1 MNTSRGFTLI
11 ELMIVVAIIAIISAL
26 AITVYSASVAKSQ
39 LTEAITIADGLKT
52 AVTEYQHEAGSCP
65 VAGQGNVLSPT
76 SYAGRFVAKAV
87 VTGGTGPCVI
97 TATMKSTSVASQIQG
112 KTVSLTMIQNTGANG
127 MAMWKCTSTAASI
140 YLPATCR

>member
-1 MNTSRGFTLI
+1 MKMRGFTLI

-26 AITVYSASVAKSQ
+26 AITVYSASIAKSQ

-52 AVTEYQHEAGSCP
+52 AVTEYQHETGSCP
-65 VAGQGNVLSPT
+65 VAGQGSILSPA

-87 VTGGTGPCVI
+87 ITGGKGPCVI
-97 TATMKSTSVASQIQG
+97 TATMKSQSVSSQIQG
-112 KTVSLTMIQNTGANG
+112 KTVSLTMQPSTNG

-140 YLPATCR
+140 YLPNTCR